1 MLLLLVVLGS
11 SAAVLAQAEPAPA
24 AVDAACVPG
33 PREVVVFQNA
43 NYGGK
48 CAKMKIGRYAN
59 PAAMKIANDTIS
71 SIKVGTL
78 ARAVAFEDIDFAGDV
93 SGFPADNPNLATDPD
108 PTPIGDN
115 RISSMKVEL
124 KPTTGC
130 NPRSNEIAVF
140 EDEGFQG
147 QCIIH
152 NAGNYRGSVEIG
164 LPDNFI
170 SSVKVG
176 SLLRVVFY
184 RNESF
189 TGISGVYMASDE
201 ALYYDDIGNDTVT
214 SMRVDLKAKAQKCK
228 AGPTQVAFYKDEQ
241 YKGQCVVKDIGEYP
255 DALAIGL
262 DDDFITSFK
271 VGSKVKVILYTQ
283 TGFAGDTAIYTKNI
297 NNLYYEPIGNDT
309 ISSLKIVSR

>member
-1 MLLLLVVLGS
+1 MYKR
-11 SAAVLAQAEPAPA
+11 Q
-24 AVDAACVPG
+24 
-33 PREVVVFQNA
+33 
-43 NYGGK
+43 
-48 CAKMKIGRYAN
+48 
-59 PAAMKIANDTIS
+59 
-71 SIKVGTL
+71 
-78 ARAVAFEDIDFAGDV
+78 
-93 SGFPADNPNLATDPD
+93 
-108 PTPIGDN
+108 
-115 RISSMKVEL
+115 
-124 KPTTGC
+124 
-130 NPRSNEIAVF
+130 
-140 EDEGFQG
+140 
-147 QCIIH
+147 
-152 NAGNYRGSVEIG
+152 
-164 LPDNFI
+164 
-170 SSVKVG
+170 
-176 SLLRVVFY
+176 
-184 RNESF
+184 
-189 TGISGVYMASDE
+189 